1 MEHVR
6 APDVTIKVTSELYF
20 SVRKTEKRSVG
31 GKKLYIKDW
40 KGSQQESAGLT
51 GTGLLR
57 ALDGG

>member
-1 MEHVR
+1 MEHVSSPR
-6 APDVTIKVTSELYF
+6 YDYR
-20 SVRKTEKRSVG
+20 RKSEKRSVG
-31 GKKLYIKDW
+31 GKKLYVKDW